1 MADPHRQLIMSKSA
15 IEKSDAMAKGQK
27 MPASDWLDR
36 MLQDDES
43 IVMRL
48 RPSRWFIL
56 LESVPL
62 LILLVV
68 LGLVLNTAVWLME
81 FMGLAAIMESAA
93 IWLAAGWVAVLTVA
107 WQYLQWRFR
116 RYILTSHRVIT
127 AAGVVRRSI
136 YETSLE
142 HVRQTLISVSVMERC
157 TGIGS
162 LLMATAGTAV
172 YDTAWFMIADPVG
185 AQQAVQ
191 EQIRR
196 IR

>member
-1 MADPHRQLIMSKSA
+1 MSKSA
-15 IEKSDAMAKGQK
+15 IGKSDAMAKSQQT
-27 MPASDWLDR
+27 PASDWLDR

-68 LGLVLNTAVWLME
+68 LGLILNAAVWMME
-81 FMGLAAIMESAA
+81 SMGLAAIMESGA
-93 IWLAAGWVAVLTVA
+93 IWLASGYVAVLTVA

-191 EQIRR
+191 KQIRR
-196 IR
+196 DR